1 MYLQGQRKDRIMSGY
16 RDRRKAKQQLAS
28 GFRFIPSVGR
38 SEVKVERLARL
49 HAYDLDPDTYG
60 GHCGF
65 VSTHSGRAIK
75 TITTRANNSRAHS
88 VPESRALPPIPD
100 KPFREYWAYVGRY
113 TATTDERPIYT
124 VWLPPMV

>member
-1 MYLQGQRKDRIMSGY
+1 MSDY

-38 SEVKVERLARL
+38 SAVKAEKLARL
-49 HAYDLDPDTYG
+49 HAYDLDPSPYG
-60 GHCGF
+60 SWIVVPPRKHATRT
-65 VSTHSGRAIK
+65 VKQRWLQSSRAVNGK
-75 TITTRANNSRAHS
+75 AHS
-88 VPESRALPPIPD
+88 VPETYQMPPIPA

-113 TATTDERPIYT
+113 TAITDERPIYT